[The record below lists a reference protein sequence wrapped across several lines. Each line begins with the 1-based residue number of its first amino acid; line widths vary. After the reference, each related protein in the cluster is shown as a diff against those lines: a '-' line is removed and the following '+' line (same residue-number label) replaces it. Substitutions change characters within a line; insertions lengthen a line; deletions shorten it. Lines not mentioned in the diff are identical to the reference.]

1 MLLKKIVVAED
12 DDAIA
17 HLVNMALGDAGFLCL
32 RARDG
37 AEAVSLVR
45 VHAPDLL
52 ILDVMMPR
60 LSGLEVARKVK
71 SDVILSRT
79 PILMLTA
86 LTSVDNKVEGFQS
99 GADDY
104 LGKPF
109 DLRELSARVHALIR
123 SSRRERD
130 RNPTTN
136 LPGSGAMEEA
146 VAGLLKAAREAAVLH
161 FDVAGFDGYADQIGF
176 ARAETMVA
184 SLGQLLLECGQG
196 RGAEFVGHL
205 GGVDFVAIVG
215 LDDAEKLANDAITA
229 FRAKRPEWLKG
240 VEAEGAAPAGAAA
253 ESPSGLQMK
262 VAVVSTR
269 GLRGEDEL
277 AARLATTM
285 RQAKHREGSGHVVW
299 GPELA

>member
-37 AEAVSLVR
+37 AEALSLVR

-52 ILDVMMPR
+52 ILDIMMPR
-60 LSGLEVARKVK
+60 LSGLEVARKIK

-86 LTSVDNKVEGFQS
+86 LASVDNKVEGFQA

-104 LGKPF
+104 LAKPF
-109 DLRELSARVHALIR
+109 DLRELSARVGALIR

-130 RNPTTN
+130 RNPTSN
-136 LPGSGAMEEA
+136 LPGSGAMEE
-146 VAGLLKAAREAAVLH
+146 VMSPLIKSGRDVAVLH
-161 FDVAGFDGYADQIGF
+161 VDVAGFDAYADQVGF
-176 ARAETMVA
+176 GRAEELVA
-184 SLGQLLLECGQG
+184 GLGQVLLECGQS
-196 RGAEFVGHL
+196 RSAEFVGHL
-205 GGVDFVAIVG
+205 GGVDFVAVVG
-215 LDDAEKLANDAITA
+215 LDEAEALAGEIIAA
-229 FRAKRPEWLKG
+229 FQAKRADWLKPAQ
-240 VEAEGAAPAGAAA
+240 VERPEGTRDLADD
-253 ESPSGLQMK
+253 LQMK
-262 VAVVSTR
+262 VAVATTR

-285 RQAKHREGSGHVVW
+285 RHAKKREGSGHVVW

>member
-37 AEAVSLVR
+37 AEAISLVR
-45 VHAPDLL
+45 VHTPDVL

-60 LSGLEVARKVK
+60 LSGLEVARKIK

-86 LTSVDNKVEGFQS
+86 LTTVDNKVEGFEA

-104 LGKPF
+104 LVKPF
-109 DLRELSARVHALIR
+109 DIRELSARVHALIR
-123 SSRRERD
+123 ASRRERD

-136 LPGSGAMEEA
+136 LPGSGAMEEL
-146 VAGLLKAAREAAVLH
+146 VAGVIKAGREVAVLH
-161 FDVAGFDGYADQIGF
+161 FDVSGFDGYADQVGF
-176 ARAETMVA
+176 GRAEVMVA
-184 SLGQLLLECGQG
+184 GLGQLLLECGQG

-205 GGVDFVAIVG
+205 GGVDFIAVVG
-215 LDDAEKLANDAITA
+215 ADSAEPLADEMIAA
-229 FRAKRPEWLKG
+229 FRAKRPEWTKG
-240 VEAEGAAPAGAAA
+240 ID
-253 ESPSGLQMK
+253 GLSKPEPKNEMEMK
-262 VAVVSTR
+262 VAVATTR
-269 GLRGEDEL
+269 ALRNEDEL
-277 AARLATTM
+277 VTRLATAM
-285 RQAKHREGSGHVVW
+285 RRSKQREGSAYVVW
-299 GPELA
+299 GPELV

>member
-37 AEAVSLVR
+37 AEAMTLVR

-60 LSGLEVARKVK
+60 LSGLDVARKLK

-86 LTSVDNKVEGFQS
+86 LTTVDNKVEGFEA

-104 LGKPF
+104 LVKPF
-109 DLRELSARVHALIR
+109 DIRELSARVHALIR
-123 SSRRERD
+123 ASRRERD

-136 LPGSGAMEEA
+136 LPGSSAMEDLIA
-146 VAGLLKAAREAAVLH
+146 SVIKTGREVAVLH
-161 FDVAGFDGYADQIGF
+161 FDVAGFDGYADQVGIG
-176 ARAETMVA
+176 RAEAMVA
-184 SLGQLLLECGQG
+184 GLGHLLLECGRG
-196 RGAEFVGHL
+196 RAAEFVGHL
-205 GGVDFVAIVG
+205 GGVDFISVVAH
-215 LDDAEKLANDAITA
+215 DQAEKLAGDVIAA
-229 FRAKRPEWLKG
+229 FRQKRSEWIGSDSK
-240 VEAEGAAPAGAAA
+240 AEM
-253 ESPSGLQMK
+253 EMK

-269 GLRGEDEL
+269 ALASEDEL
-277 AARLATTM
+277 AGRLATTM
-285 RQAKHREGSGHVVW
+285 RHSKQREGSGYVVW

>member
-37 AEAVSLVR
+37 AEALSLVR

-60 LSGLEVARKVK
+60 LSGLDVARKIK

-86 LTSVDNKVEGFQS
+86 LTTVDNKVEGFEA

-104 LGKPF
+104 LVKPF
-109 DLRELSARVHALIR
+109 DIRELSARVHALIR
-123 SSRRERD
+123 ASRRERD

-136 LPGSGAMEEA
+136 LPGSGAMEDL
-146 VAGLLKAAREAAVLH
+146 VAALIKHGREVAVLH
-161 FDVAGFDGYADQIGF
+161 FDVAGFDSYADQVGF

-184 SLGQLLLECGQG
+184 ALGQLLLERAQG

-205 GGVDFVAIVG
+205 GGVDFIAIVAPDQASS
-215 LDDAEKLANDAITA
+215 LAEETIAA
-229 FRAKRPEWLKG
+229 FREKRADWVRAADGRKPEPPERPDGKSDL
-240 VEAEGAAPAGAAA
+240 E
-253 ESPSGLQMK
+253 MK
-262 VAVVSTR
+262 VAVVTTR
-269 GLRGEDEL
+269 GLRNEEEL
-277 AARLATTM
+277 VGRLATTM
-285 RQAKHREGSGHVVW
+285 RRSKQREGSDYVVW

>member
-37 AEAVSLVR
+37 AEALSVVR

-60 LSGLEVARKVK
+60 LSGLEVARKIK

-86 LTSVDNKVEGFQS
+86 LTSVDNKVEGFEA

-104 LGKPF
+104 LAKPF
-109 DLRELSARVHALIR
+109 DIRELSARVHALIR
-123 SSRRERD
+123 ASRRERD

-136 LPGSGAMEEA
+136 LPGSSAMEDL
-146 VAGLLKAAREAAVLH
+146 VAGLIKAGREVAVLH
-161 FDVAGFDGYADQIGF
+161 FDVAGFDEYADQVGF
-176 ARAETMVA
+176 GRAEDIVA
-184 SLGQLLLECGQG
+184 ALGQLLLESGQG

-205 GGVDFVAIVG
+205 GGVDFIVVVAR
-215 LDDAEKLANDAITA
+215 DEAEPLTDEVLAA
-229 FRAKRPEWLKG
+229 FRTKRPEWLKG
-240 VEAEGAAPAGAAA
+240 VDAVGPAGAPAIELAMKAA
-253 ESPSGLQMK
+253 L
-262 VAVVSTR
+262 VTTR
-269 GLRGEDEL
+269 ALRSEDEL

-285 RQAKHREGSGHVVW
+285 RRAKQREGSAYVVW

>member
-60 LSGLEVARKVK
+60 LSGLEVARKIK

-86 LTSVDNKVEGFQS
+86 LTSVENKVEGFEA

-104 LGKPF
+104 LAKPF
-109 DLRELSARVHALIR
+109 DIRELSARVHALIR
-123 SSRRERD
+123 ASRRERD

-136 LPGSGAMEEA
+136 LPGSSALEDL
-146 VAGLLKAAREAAVLH
+146 VASLIKSGRDAAALH
-161 FDVAGFDGYADQIGF
+161 FDVAGFDAYADQVGF
-176 ARAETMVA
+176 GRAEVMVA
-184 SLGQLLLECGQG
+184 ALGQALLECGQR
-196 RGAEFVGHL
+196 RGSEFVGHL
-205 GGVDFVAIVG
+205 GGVDFIAIIAPA
-215 LDDAEKLANDAITA
+215 DAESLASDAIAA
-229 FRAKRPEWLKG
+229 FRAKRPEWTKG
-240 VEAEGAAPAGAAA
+240 TDAEPVELDMKIAVAAAGA
-253 ESPSGLQMK
+253 
-262 VAVVSTR
+262 
-269 GLRGEDEL
+269 LRSEDEL
-277 AARLATTM
+277 AARLATAM
-285 RQAKHREGSGHVVW
+285 RRAKQREGSAYIVW
-299 GPELA
+299 APDPA